1 PPALLGLYG
10 GTVSDAL
17 PARIALAGAYSGM
30 ALLCFAVPAVLG
42 TDLSAL
48 LAIIFAVNMLG
59 QVSSPKES
67 SVLPMVASDEELAS
81 AASLINLAAAAGAGF
96 ATALFAPVLV
106 RAFGVEEAMYLAG
119 ALLLLAASRVFDL
132 PVADRRWQHRLPPLR
147 ARFRGAVRWL
157 VRHPA
162 VGTMIVVSVLAAT
175 VNAVLVTLAPHY
187 VESVLRTDAADTAY
201 VFAPSAVG
209 LVLAL
214 VTAPFLMGLWGER
227 RVALIGLLL
236 AAVFLVLLGMV
247 GDVAGVIDTVNPM
260 RAAGLLGIEMNERVR
275 AAGLLALPLA
285 FGVSATTTSVQTY
298 INRRVP
304 VSFQGRTFAMQGSLR
319 NGAAIFPLLTL
330 GAAASRFGAEDV
342 LLVSPL
348 VLLGVGYALV
358 TLSFRFAGL
367 APPSRLAV
375 MESFWEEPP
384 RTPRPER
391 ATE

>member
-1 PPALLGLYG
+1 
-10 GTVSDAL
+10 
-17 PARIALAGAYSGM
+17 
-30 ALLCFAVPAVLG
+30 
-42 TDLSAL
+42 
-48 LAIIFAVNMLG
+48 
-59 QVSSPKES
+59 
-67 SVLPMVASDEELAS
+67 
-81 AASLINLAAAAGAGF
+81 
-96 ATALFAPVLV
+96 
-106 RAFGVEEAMYLAG
+106 
-119 ALLLLAASRVFDL
+119 
-132 PVADRRWQHRLPPLR
+132 
-147 ARFRGAVRWL
+147 
-157 VRHPA
+157 
-162 VGTMIVVSVLAAT
+162 MIVVSVLAAT

-236 AAVFLVLLGMV
+236 AAVFLVLLGRV
-247 GDVAGVIDTVNPM
+247 ADVSDVIDPVNPM
-260 RAAGLLGIEMNERVR
+260 HATALLGIEMNEQVR

-375 MESFWEEPP
+375 MESFWEEPDRRLP
-384 RTPRPER
+384 ETPPG
-391 ATE
+391 